1 MSTMLTVL
9 ACAQCGQ
16 AAPSNPRELRRWSYG
31 SVAVSGDYSEVIDRL
46 LLCPECVEEEHAH
59 EFDEGGM
66 D

>member
-1 MSTMLTVL
+1 MSTMLTSL
-9 ACAQCGQ
+9 ACAQCGR
-16 AAPSNPRELRRWSYG
+16 AAPSYPPELMRWSYG

>member
-1 MSTMLTVL
+1 MSTMLTSL

-16 AAPSNPRELRRWSYG
+16 AAPSYPPELMRWSYG